1 VSSQTIC
8 VVGTDA
14 TMVYDAVH
22 NVINLALGELDPSFA
37 LQDFTAKDVTT
48 SGAESVTPRVLEAL
62 NTPPFLVDRRVVVV
76 RDAQSLVA
84 DEVAALLEWMTDPA
98 PAIVLVLAVVGT
110 KAHKLVKAAL
120 EVVEVNVGS
129 RSGERVSFV
138 ESKMVEYRVAID
150 HATAQ
155 RIADQV
161 GDDVARVDALARTLQ
176 SIYGSAP
183 LNFSHIEPYLG
194 DAGDVPEWDLTDAI
208 DSGDATKAIVVAR
221 RMLDSKGRAGLQIV
235 NMLQRHYLR
244 MARLEG
250 SGVRGADDA
259 AALLGI
265 RGFPA
270 TKALQLSQRL
280 GTERISMAVHW
291 ITNADIALKGG
302 VSYGGKDLNTD
313 MDVTELTVIEI
324 LVARLAKMT
333 QGARRR

>member
-1 VSSQTIC
+1 
-8 VVGTDA
+8 
-14 TMVYDAVH
+14 MVYDAVH
-22 NVINLALGELDPSFA
+22 NVVGTALGDLDPSVA
-37 LQDFTAKDVTT
+37 LEDFTAKDVT
-48 SGAESVTPRVLEAL
+48 SSSEPVTARVLEAL
-62 NTPPFLVDRRVVVV
+62 NTPPFLVPRRVVVV
-76 RDAQSLVA
+76 RDAHSLVA
-84 DEVAALLEWMTDPA
+84 DEVALLLDWMHNPA
-98 PAIVLVLAVVGT
+98 PSVVLVLAIVGN
-110 KAHKLVKAAL
+110 KAHKLVKGAD

-129 RSGERVSFV
+129 RSAERVSFV
-138 ESKMVEYRVAID
+138 ESKLSEYRVTID
-150 HATAQ
+150 HGTAQ
-155 RIADQV
+155 KVADQV

-208 DSGDATKAIVVAR
+208 DSGNAATAIVVAR
-221 RMLDSKGRAGLQIV
+221 RMLDSK
-235 NMLQRHYLR
+235 R
-244 MARLEG
+244 MAKLEG

-265 RGFPA
+265 RTFPA
-270 TKALQLSQRL
+270 TKSLQMSQRL
-280 GTERISMAVHW
+280 GTERISTAVHW